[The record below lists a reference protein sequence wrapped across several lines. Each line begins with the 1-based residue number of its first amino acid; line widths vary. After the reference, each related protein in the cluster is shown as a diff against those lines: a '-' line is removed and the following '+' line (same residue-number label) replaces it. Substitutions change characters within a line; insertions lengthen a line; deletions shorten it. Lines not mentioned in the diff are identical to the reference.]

1 MMPMI
6 MPAPKPLSEDPLGFT
21 LTWPIGNLLYN

>member
-6 MPAPKPLSEDPLGFT
+6 IPAPKPLSDDPLGFT
-21 LTWPIGNLLYN
+21 LTWPIGTSSN